1 MGQSEV
7 LFGNMLGNT
16 LGTWEFCGNALKTTK
31 NQKNL
36 SHPSSP
42 LKKKKKKPNQTFE
55 CLFQSFISGTQFPL
69 PTMFIT
75 YFGLG

>member
-16 LGTWEFCGNALKTTK
+16 LGTWEFCGNTLRTTK
-31 NQKNL
+31 KPKKI
-36 SHPSSP
+36 SPTHP
-42 LKKKKKKPNQTFE
+42 LKKKNQTFG
-55 CLFQSFISGTQFPL
+55 CLLQSSFVDAQSPL
-69 PTMFIT
+69 STMFIT